1 MKNLNWTYIIIS
13 LILASGIV
21 GYGLINY
28 NQTKLVAQEQ
38 QAKKGVEVITPTIQP
53 TVTSAPT
60 VIYKTTTQAQ
70 TQTTLNAAEIGS
82 EIKAK
87 YPEYAKYSDE
97 EIGELYIA
105 KYGNTPL
112 SDVHPQIQQVP
123 LPLQTNTNCSTNGNN
138 TNCTSTS
145 Q

>member
-1 MKNLNWTYIIIS
+1 MKNLNWTYIIIA
-13 LILASGIV
+13 LILSSGIV
-21 GYGLINY
+21 GYGLISY
-28 NQTKLVAQEQ
+28 NQTKLVTQEQ
-38 QAKKGVEVITPTIQP
+38 QTKKVVKVITPTLQP
-53 TVTSAPT
+53 TITPIPT

-82 EIKAK
+82 EIKAM

-112 SDVHPQIQQVP
+112 SEVHPQIQQVP
-123 LPLQTNTNCSTNGNN
+123 LPVQTNTNCSTMGSN
-138 TNCTSTS
+138 TNCTSIS